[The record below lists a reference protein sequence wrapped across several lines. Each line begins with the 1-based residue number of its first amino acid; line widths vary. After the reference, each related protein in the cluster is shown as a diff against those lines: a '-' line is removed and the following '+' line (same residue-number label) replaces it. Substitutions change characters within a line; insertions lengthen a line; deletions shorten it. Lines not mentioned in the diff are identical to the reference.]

1 MIRAF
6 MLLITLNVVCM
17 SSYLTYNR
25 MDFKFNSS
33 EENIKQEMIKA
44 NHEMERKVKNEI
56 LAGRE
61 PEELIRFRESWL
73 QKLQEIKSLG
83 KKKRGIE
90 QNFLS
95 IIIPLILSFKF
106 AIIDFFYAD
115 TIAVINGFNIY
126 TSHIGWIFL
135 LIACITI
142 LNALQRMNS
151 IIHSSIF

>member
-61 PEELIRFRESWL
+61 PEELIRFRESVVTKTSRNQIARKEKERHRTKLFINNYSAYPQL
-73 QKLQEIKSLG
+73 QV
-83 KKKRGIE
+83 R
-90 QNFLS
+90 
-95 IIIPLILSFKF
+95 
-106 AIIDFFYAD
+106 Y
-115 TIAVINGFNIY
+115 Y
-126 TSHIGWIFL
+126 
-135 LIACITI
+135 
-142 LNALQRMNS
+142 
-151 IIHSSIF
+151 